1 MEDHLRDILTRGIKM
16 RNFLLFRTMRAVI
29 TIFIAATIT
38 FLILRVMPGDPTTM
52 MLDSRVSQ
60 DVKEKLLHD
69 FGLDQNLL
77 TQYFLYLKQ
86 LFLNFD
92 FGTSFV
98 HREPVLDVILA
109 RIPWTILLMG
119 AAIVITTLIGIPLG
133 VIAAY
138 KKGSFTD
145 HIINAFSIFGIA
157 IFVPWLSVLLLYFF
171 GLKIPLFPIGGAVG
185 RNLEG
190 WAYIWSATYHLVLPV
205 FTLTIIHLA
214 NYVLYMRAS
223 MVDVLNEDYIRTAR
237 AKGLKEKVVVWQHAV
252 RNALLS
258 TVTMMGLQ
266 IGTIVGGA
274 ILTETVFAYP
284 GVGRLIYEAVQQHDY
299 PVLQGTFL
307 ILAITVVVVNIL
319 TDIVYTYLDPKIKFN

>member
-1 MEDHLRDILTRGIKM
+1 MKK
-16 RNFLLFRTMRAVI
+16 FLLFRSIRALS
-29 TIFIAATIT
+29 TIFIAVTIT

-52 MLDSRVSQ
+52 MMDSRISEEARAKILQ
-60 DVKEKLLHD
+60 D

-77 TQYFLYLKQ
+77 VQYFLFLKQ
-86 LFLNFD
+86 LFFNLD
-92 FGTSFV
+92 MGTSFV
-98 HREPVLDVILA
+98 HREPVLDVILT
-109 RIPWTILLMG
+109 RIPWTLILMG

-133 VIAAY
+133 VVAAY
-138 KKGSFTD
+138 RKGTFRD

-157 IFVPWLSVLLLYFF
+157 IFIPWLSVMLLYFF

-185 RNLEG
+185 QNLEG
-190 WAYIWSATYHLVLPV
+190 WDYIWSVTHHLILPV
-205 FTLTIIHLA
+205 FTLVLVHLA
-214 NYVLYMRAS
+214 NYVLFMRAS
-223 MVDVLNEDYIRTAR
+223 MVDVLSEDYIRTAR
-237 AKGLKEKVVVWQHAV
+237 AKGLTERVVVWRHAT

-284 GVGRLIYEAVQQHDY
+284 GLGRLIYEAVQQHDY

-307 ILAITVVVVNIL
+307 ILAVTVVVVNIL
-319 TDIVYTYLDPKIKFN
+319 TDIIYTYLDPKIKFN